1 MKMKKIISVIA
12 AVVLLSSVNATAAFA
27 DIQEEYK
34 KEAQIDIK
42 VDINGSYIEF
52 DEDTGIPYIDE
63 NQRTMVPIRA
73 AMEALACSVEW
84 NGGNRSAVITKAD
97 TTVEVPV
104 GEKFITRNGSRI
116 ETDTEAVLKNGR
128 IYLPLR
134 AVAESIGAEVT
145 WNQKTHTVIAEMQDS
160 GTDQVFVHFIDV
172 GHGDSVLID
181 CGEKEVLI
189 DAGLTS
195 QGAIVSEHIKP
206 HVEGSLDLVIATHG
220 HQDHIGGM
228 PEIFK
233 DYKIDRVIESGSEVD
248 SDYYREYRN
257 AVAAERGCKVSQDRD
272 ETIMLGENVSLQI
285 IEVMD
290 GDEIENN
297 NSVTALLTVGQ
308 VRVLFT
314 GDSQTEAEELLV
326 SRLGEGEFGKIDV
339 FKSGHHG
346 SRNANSQQLL
356 DTVNP
361 DYIVISAGKGAGYYH
376 PHINALRRMLNTE
389 AIVYGTFLS
398 GNVVMK
404 TDGLSYS
411 FMGDLT
417 PLKLTDAGTYQNHIE

>member
-1 MKMKKIISVIA
+1 MKIKKIISVIA
-12 AVVLLSSVNATAAFA
+12 AAVLLSSVNAAAAFA
-27 DIQEEYK
+27 DVEK
-34 KEAQIDIK
+34 NDIK

-63 NQRTMVPIRA
+63 NRRTMVPLRA

-84 NGGNRSAVITKAD
+84 NGATRSAVITKDD
-97 TTVEVPV
+97 TTVDVPV

-116 ETDTEAVLKNGR
+116 ETDTEAVLKNDR

-145 WNQKTHTVIAEMQDS
+145 WNQKTHTVIAETQDS
-160 GTDQVFVHFIDV
+160 DIEQVFVHFIDV

-181 CGEKEVLI
+181 CGETEVLI

-195 QGAIVSEHIKP
+195 RGAIVSEYIKP
-206 HVEGSLDLVIATHG
+206 YVEGSLDLVIATHG

-233 DYKIDRVIESGSEVD
+233 DYKVDRVIESGSEVD
-248 SDYYREYRN
+248 SDYYREYRA
-257 AVAAERGCKVSQDRD
+257 AVNAERGCKVSQDCD

-314 GDSQTEAEELLV
+314 GDSQTEAEEVLA
-326 SRLGEGEFGKIDV
+326 SRLEEGEYGKIDV

-361 DYIVISAGKGAGYYH
+361 DYIVISAGKGVGYYH
-376 PHINALRRMLNTE
+376 PHITALRRMLNTE

-417 PLKLTDAGTYQNHIE
+417 PLKITDAGTYQNHIE